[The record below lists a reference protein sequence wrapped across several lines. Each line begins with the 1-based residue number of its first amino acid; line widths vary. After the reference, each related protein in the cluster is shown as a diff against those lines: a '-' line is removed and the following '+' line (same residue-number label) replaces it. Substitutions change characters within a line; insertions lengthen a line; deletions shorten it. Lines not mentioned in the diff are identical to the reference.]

1 MPANFPEPADRRS
14 SLSTRPISTGRTG
27 LILGLIVALAM
38 LAAFAFF
45 WRAMDAPDTGEGS
58 PAPAAADTLP

>member
-1 MPANFPEPADRRS
+1 MPANFPEPTDRRS

-27 LILGLIVALAM
+27 LILGLVVALAM

-45 WRAMDAPDTGEGS
+45 WRAMGAPGASEAS
-58 PAPAAADTLP
+58 PAPAADTLR

>member
-14 SLSTRPISTGRTG
+14 SLSTRPVSTGRTG
-27 LILGLIVALAM
+27 LIYGIIVALAM

-45 WRAMDAPDTGEGS
+45 WRAMGAPDADEAS
-58 PAPAAADTLP
+58 PAQSADTLP